1 MSVVNLKKLANS
13 MEDKDGISG
22 SAVII
27 FVFLLIGSLI
37 FWASKAELDNVT
49 RGEGKII
56 SSVQNQKIQSTES
69 GVIQKRFVTENS
81 FVDEGQI
88 LFVLDPV
95 DTSSEL
101 NQLTKRLETLEIRE
115 QRLQSEIQ
123 GKVFDPKNSSEVS
136 DITFLNTERSLFM
149 LRQSELAGKLSILED
164 KKFQRQ
170 QELENARVSLRTAK
184 NTMDLMV
191 EEINLIEPMVRE
203 NLAPKTQLLLL
214 QREIETSR
222 GSSESALVA
231 MSKAESGISEIE
243 KEEKNAKISYNLRS
257 IEELNELLSE
267 KTELAERIP
276 RLEERVTRTVI
287 RSPMAGI
294 VSRLNYRTLGGFI
307 NAGDVV
313 LELVPTDEA
322 LMIEA
327 KIAPQDISNILV
339 GDEAKIRLSAYDSSK
354 YGAVM
359 GVVSRISPDA
369 ITEENSTLGSF
380 YLIDVKIVGSL
391 LVDGKEVEFL
401 PGMTATIDVVSGK
414 RTILEYFWQPIAKVK
429 EIALRD

>member
-1 MSVVNLKKLANS
+1 

-136 DITFLNTERSLFM
+136 NITFLNTERSLFM

-231 MSKAESGISEIE
+231 MSKAKSGISEIE

>member
-1 MSVVNLKKLANS
+1 

-27 FVFLLIGSLI
+27 FVFLLFGSLI

-56 SSVQNQKIQSTES
+56 SSVQNQNIQSTES
-69 GVIQKRFVTENS
+69 GVIQKRLVTENS

-123 GKVFDPKNSSEVS
+123 GKIFDPKNSSEVS

-170 QELENARVSLRTAK
+170 QELESARVSLRTAK

-222 GSSESALVA
+222 GTSESALVA
-231 MSKAESGISEIE
+231 MSKAESAISEIE
-243 KEEKNAKISYNLRS
+243 KEEKNTKVSYNLRS

-322 LMIEA
+322 LIIEA

-339 GDEAKIRLSAYDSSK
+339 GDETKIRLSAYDSSK
-354 YGAVM
+354 YGSVM

-391 LVDGKEVEFL
+391 SVDGKEVKFL